1 MVLQPTYFWSR
12 TMLWT
17 IAVVTVAVVVWSCLA
32 ELDEVVHAVGKL
44 QPRGSILDVQSP
56 VPGVVSEILVKE
68 GHKVHAGQVIVRLDT
83 KVTLSRVRSL
93 QEQLA
98 SMRAEQAFYEQL
110 FKRNTVAV
118 TPGSLPAELVD
129 LAKNHASLLAED
141 KLLRAIL
148 DSTAESITLSA
159 DQKKLLSEEQKNRVE
174 TYERIN
180 SQLEQARLLEQ
191 NTKKIYDAY
200 SQLLASGAGAKVDFL
215 QRESAWIE
223 SVSRVKQL
231 ESQQQNIATQFSKE
245 VLLRMGENTKRLAE
259 IEANLTRAALANSQ
273 RIPEI
278 SSRLDAAE
286 EELQQHEIKSTS
298 DGVVFQ
304 VVAHKPGHVC
314 TAKDIVV
321 RIVPSEELIAQVDIT
336 NRDIGFISEGLACEI
351 EVDTFPKREFGFL
364 EGKVYFVGSDVL
376 PPSENRRFYSFPAKV
391 EFQRQE
397 LVIRGK
403 AVPLQSGMS
412 VNANIKVRKRRVIN
426 IFLDNKMRD
435 FSKMREVR

>member
-1 MVLQPTYFWSR
+1 
-12 TMLWT
+12 
-17 IAVVTVAVVVWSCLA
+17 
-32 ELDEVVHAVGKL
+32 
-44 QPRGSILDVQSP
+44 
-56 VPGVVSEILVKE
+56 
-68 GHKVHAGQVIVRLDT
+68 
-83 KVTLSRVRSL
+83 VTLSRVRSL